1 MLLACG
7 CAPCWGTIR
16 FGGVDVVHLH
26 HLRHES
32 DYRRVQELLS
42 DNASDGSL
50 GPYPTPADL
59 DFRRYLEGQPEDTHQ
74 VVLWEDEAGRLIG
87 FTWPSEDDS
96 MIVSRHGFSEV
107 EESMLVWSERHAIA
121 SGLHTCNVYAY
132 TRDTRRVELV
142 QRHFYRRTETYCWYG
157 RRVLSDAIA
166 VQPLP
171 EGFVLR
177 SLNLGDRSELDQR
190 GLLHGLAASSTVTAA
205 QYARMTLEARQY
217 RNDLDLVVVGA
228 NGVLAAFSTA
238 WYDERSRRGLIEPYG
253 CSPLYRRHGLARAL
267 LTETLRRLQ
276 MLGARDVVI
285 AHGDCD
291 SEEEDASLQLNRSVG
306 FEPFGRDY
314 LWQHKLE
321 EEARTR
327 E

>member
-1 MLLACG
+1 M
-7 CAPCWGTIR
+7 
-16 FGGVDVVHLH
+16 VHRH
-26 HLRHES
+26 HLRNES

-59 DFRRYLEGQPEDTHQ
+59 DFRRYLEGQPKDANEI
-74 VVLWEDEAGRLIG
+74 VLWEDEAGQLIG
-87 FTWPSEDDS
+87 FTWPHEDDA
-96 MIVSRHGFSEV
+96 MIVSHQGFSVV
-107 EESMLVWSERHAIA
+107 EESMLLWSEKHAIA
-121 SGLHTCNVYAY
+121 SGLVTCNVYSY
-132 TRDTRRVELV
+132 TRDTRRMEVV
-142 QRHFYRRTETYCWYG
+142 RSHGYRRTETYCWYG
-157 RRVLSDAIA
+157 RKVLNDAIS
-166 VQPLP
+166 VRPLP

-177 SLNLGDRSELDQR
+177 SLNVGDMPELEQR
-190 GLLHGLAASSTVTAA
+190 GLLHGLAANCTVTGA
-205 QYARMTLEARQY
+205 QYARMVIEARQY
-217 RNDLDLVVVGA
+217 RNDLDLVAVAG
-228 NGVLAAFSTA
+228 NGVLTAFSTA

-267 LTETLRRLQ
+267 LIESLRRLQ

-314 LWQHKLE
+314 LWQRSL
-321 EEARTR
+321 R
-327 E
+327 